1 MFFKKRGD
9 LDFFRK
15 GGFEC
20 MGRRRE
26 DGGVVVSGIMFNY
39 KISPASQ
46 AVFRDFLQ
54 AEIF

>member
-26 DGGVVVSGIMFNY
+26 GRGGCERHNV
-39 KISPASQ
+39 Q
-46 AVFRDFLQ
+46 L
-54 AEIF
+54 